1 MDRAVPKPSCDA
13 TQPCA
18 FLVHLLKFRVGGRRS
33 GRFEP
38 YGTRD
43 PGSILTPGIVR
54 TEFVRSPCDRVGF
67 LRVLRFPPSFQRC
80 TVGHGQSEGHR
91 LNVSHFQVYVRDCL
105 QHIDMM
111 KVRHPGLKIF
121 LLAHSMGGLIAIYL
135 MLDRPQDIAGT
146 IHIAPLV
153 TLNPDSA
160 KPWKVF
166 CTKLLCHLA
175 PNMPVGTMD
184 PQWMSRDEN
193 VITSFKADALS
204 YHGAMKVGFA
214 AVLLNAMTGLENRL
228 PTITTP
234 MLIMHGDADKL
245 CNVKGSQLMYELAA
259 STDKTLKIFEECF
272 HQLHLELPEVVKE
285 VYELIQS
292 WLNER
297 LPSTNETSQD

>member
-1 MDRAVPKPSCDA
+1 MIQKKQER
-13 TQPCA
+13 
-18 FLVHLLKFRVGGRRS
+18 
-33 GRFEP
+33 
-38 YGTRD
+38 
-43 PGSILTPGIVR
+43 LTPQGLSYKNLEHFINVDGEYLFCRYWEPSSPPRALVMIVHGAG
-54 TEFVRSPCDRVGF
+54 EHSGSYMNLASMLVNQSLFVFSHDH
-67 LRVLRFPPSFQRC
+67 
-80 TVGHGQSEGHR
+80 VGHGQSEGHR